1 MPRTTLRFDGRVAIV
16 TGSGRGLGRD
26 YALLLARLGASVV
39 VNSTTAKTAGNT
51 VEEITKDGGKAI
63 SHVGSVVDQAVAEA
77 LVKAAIDAFGRVDI
91 VINNAGISLPSPFET
106 ASSSQLWDTV
116 GVSLGGSW
124 NVTRAAWPH
133 FKEQQ
138 YGRVVMITSPIMQ
151 GSAQQA
157 AYAAAKLSL
166 VGLTSSLAI
175 EGEPHNILVN
185 SVAPIG
191 LTNATLEQVK
201 DEQMISFMRRYTPTI
216 DVAPTVAWLVHEDSK
231 VNGEAFSAV
240 GRLVT
245 RFFLAETKGFLGSA
259 DQNGSIKT
267 IRDNWDQVV
276 DEKDYEV
283 RSDIAKS
290 SPEIFQRLVAG
301 GS

>member
-1 MPRTTLRFDGRVAIV
+1 MPRTTLRFDDRVAIV

-39 VNSTTAKTAGNT
+39 VNSTTAKTADNT
-51 VEEITKDGGKAI
+51 VAEITKDGGKAI

-124 NVTRAAWPH
+124 NVTQAAWPH
-133 FKEQQ
+133 FKKQQ

-166 VGLTSSLAI
+166 VGLTSSIAI

-201 DEQMISFMRRYTPTI
+201 DEQMISFMRRYTPTT

-231 VNGEAFSAV
+231 VNGEAFAAV

-245 RFFLAETKGFLGSA
+245 RFFLGETKGFLGST
-259 DQNGSIKT
+259 DQDWSIET
-267 IRDNWDQVV
+267 IRDNWYQVV